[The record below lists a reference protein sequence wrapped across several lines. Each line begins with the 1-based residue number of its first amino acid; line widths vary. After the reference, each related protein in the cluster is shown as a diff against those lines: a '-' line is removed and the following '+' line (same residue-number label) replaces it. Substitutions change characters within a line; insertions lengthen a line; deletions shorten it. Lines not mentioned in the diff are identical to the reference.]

1 MQLALLAFLLAST
14 SPARSIDVP
23 PIHPSIQLF
32 GRFLDTDR
40 EALRWSWSG
49 SGAAISFTGTACS
62 LRLAGAGAIYGVWV
76 DGKEVA
82 PLDLTKNVDSI
93 HALATGLP
101 DRKHTI
107 EIRQRTE
114 AFLSVSRFRGF
125 RIAGRAGTAPKPP
138 ARRIEFY
145 GNSITC
151 GYGILD
157 TSNAN
162 PFSPQ
167 TQNEG
172 RTFAALA
179 ADALHAE
186 RSTVCW
192 SGKGVLQNHGRD
204 TVQPTLPRLHRR
216 ILPDDT
222 LNLWDFARWTPQVVV
237 IDLGTNDFSIAV
249 PDSTRFHNAYSAFL
263 DTLHDHYPEARFAL
277 VDGPMMSDD
286 YPVGARAL
294 STLKSYLD
302 AVVAAA
308 KSRGIQVSRLSLTPQ
323 GPRLGYGADWHPNQ
337 AQARLNGQELT
348 AHLRRL
354 MGWRSKSGIR

>member
-1 MQLALLAFLLAST
+1 MHLALFAFVLAST
-14 SPARSIDVP
+14 SPAEAIDVP
-23 PIHPSIQLF
+23 PIHPGVRLF
-32 GRFLDTDR
+32 GRVLDTDP
-40 EALRWSWSG
+40 AVLRWSWSG
-49 SGAAISFTGTACS
+49 SGVSISFTGTACS

-76 DGKEVA
+76 DGEETA
-82 PLDLTKNVDSI
+82 PLDLTKSVDSV
-93 HALATGLP
+93 HALASGLP
-101 DRKHTI
+101 NRAHTI

-114 AFLSVSRFRGF
+114 ASRSVSRFRGF
-125 RIAGRAGTAPKPP
+125 RIAGRPDRAPKPP
-138 ARRIEFY
+138 PRRIAFY

-162 PFSPQ
+162 HYSLR
-167 TQNEG
+167 TQDEG

-179 ADALHAE
+179 ARSLGAE

-192 SGKGVLQNHGRD
+192 SGRGVLRNIGRD
-204 TVQPTLPRLHRR
+204 TVQPTIPRLHRR

-222 LNLWDFARWTPQVVV
+222 LHLWDFARWTPHVVV
-237 IDLGTNDFSIAV
+237 IDLGTNDFSGGA
-249 PDSTRFHNAYSAFL
+249 PDSTRFHQAFGSFL
-263 DTLHDHYPEARFAL
+263 DTLRGHHPKARFVL

-294 STLKSYLD
+294 STLKSSLD

-308 KSRGIQVSRLSLTPQ
+308 NARGIQASRLSLTPQ
-323 GPRLGYGADWHPNQ
+323 SPRLGYGADWHPNQ

-348 AHLRRL
+348 AHLQALVGWSSEAGRR
-354 MGWRSKSGIR
+354 